1 MLHFL
6 TFLIRGPLLC
16 ISLSIFTVTAQWL
29 RKSKC
34 WSVICQEDCP
44 EVQDI
49 RLETLIEKVGGLPTH
64 PTTNSTSPYWG
75 EVRELLVAR
84 RARLANQDPNVLLKR
99 MARVWTNFTLADVA
113 EAVRKE
119 YPGECLHVFTHFQNR
134 SKYRCHELTPTLHQI

>member
-1 MLHFL
+1 MFK
-6 TFLIRGPLLC
+6 
-16 ISLSIFTVTAQWL
+16 VTAQWL

-49 RLETLIEKVGGLPTH
+49 RLENLIEKVGGLPTH
-64 PTTNSTSPYWG
+64 PTTNSTSPYWD

-84 RARLANQDPNVLLKR
+84 RARLTNQDPTVLLKR
-99 MARVWTNFTLADVA
+99 MPRVWANFTLGDIA

-119 YPGECLHVFTHFQNR
+119 YPGEYLYKYLNVFLHFQTKSN
-134 SKYRCHELTPTLHQI
+134 HEFVN